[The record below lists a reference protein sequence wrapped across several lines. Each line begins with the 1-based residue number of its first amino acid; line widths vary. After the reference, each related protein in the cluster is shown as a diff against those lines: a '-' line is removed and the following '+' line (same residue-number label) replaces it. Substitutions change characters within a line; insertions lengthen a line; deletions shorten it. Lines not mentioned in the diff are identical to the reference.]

1 MSETINIPEGWME
14 TTLGEVVEIGSS
26 KRIFFSEY
34 VSEGIPFYR
43 SKEIIEKQKGNNISS
58 ELFITE
64 KKFDEIDKQFG
75 SPKKDDLLLTSV
87 GTLGVPYLVKENEK
101 FYFKDGNLTWFKQY
115 KNLNPNYLYNWILSP
130 IGKERINSITIGS
143 TQSALTI
150 SGLRTLK
157 IYLPP
162 LPEQQSIAAILTS
175 FDDKIELLQAQNK
188 TLETLAQ
195 TIFTEWFGKYQID
208 DELPEGWRVFE
219 LNELVSTING
229 YSYKGIELVVESEDA
244 LVTLK
249 SFDRN
254 GGFQTRGFKPF
265 QGNPKDTQ
273 EVKIGD
279 LVVAHTDLTQDAE
292 VLGNP
297 AFIFDDGGFKRM
309 YITMDLV
316 KVIPTHKDVSSSF
329 LYYLM
334 KDKAFKGHC
343 VGYANG
349 TTVLHMSKKAIPEY
363 QMYLPKDFELIK
375 QFSEIANN
383 TTNKISLN
391 KLTIKSLIQTRDTL
405 LPKLM
410 SGEIRVNEI

>member
-1 MSETINIPEGWME
+1 MSEVKNVPNGWVE

-64 KKFDEIDKQFG
+64 KKFNEIDNQFG

-115 KNLNPNYLYNWILSP
+115 KNLNPVYLYNWILSP

-188 TLETLAQ
+188 TLEELAQ
-195 TIFTEWFGKYQID
+195 TLFKEWFGKYKVG
-208 DELPEGWRVFE
+208 DELPDGWRVGKLSEFGKIICGKTPSKS
-219 LNELVSTING
+219 NEDYFGNDIPFIKIPDMHNKVFILETTDNLSIEGAKSQNNKMLPKNSICISCIATVGLVSITTKKSQTNQQINSIIPNENYFREFLYFTLTKMKNYLNDLG
-229 YSYKGIELVVESEDA
+229 SGGTATLNVNTSTFSNIELVKPKED
-244 LVTLK
+244 
-249 SFDRN
+249 
-254 GGFQTRGFKPF
+254 
-265 QGNPKDTQ
+265 
-273 EVKIGD
+273 I
-279 LVVAHTDLTQDAE
+279 
-292 VLGNP
+292 
-297 AFIFDDGGFKRM
+297 I
-309 YITMDLV
+309 
-316 KVIPTHKDVSSSF
+316 
-329 LYYLM
+329 
-334 KDKAFKGHC
+334 
-343 VGYANG
+343 
-349 TTVLHMSKKAIPEY
+349 
-363 QMYLPKDFELIK
+363 KDFHKLSNPIFEKVL
-375 QFSEIANN
+375 QNN
-383 TTNKISLN
+383 TQ
-391 KLTIKSLIQTRDTL
+391 IQTLTKTRDAL

-410 SGEIRVNEI
+410 SGEIRVKK